1 MIYAVSDLHGC
12 YDKYQKLLGTVKL
25 RDEDT
30 LYVLGDIVDRGKR
43 GIELIKDIAAR
54 KNVIALK
61 GNHDRT
67 AAILLRFF
75 GMSDRTEYS
84 DKLKEVFDIWLSDGG
99 EVTYRS
105 FLLLDDAEKQFIL
118 DFLDSLRL
126 KKALTVGNRK
136 YFLAHTVPSKS
147 RMIHPDRLVDSD
159 YIIGEPEYEKIYF
172 NDTIIVTGHTPTSF
186 IDPKYEGRIWRGNNH
201 IAIDCGAVF
210 GNPLGCLC
218 LDTLEE
224 IYIS

>member
-12 YDKYQKLLGTVKL
+12 FEKYQKLLKIINL

-30 LYVLGDIVDRGKR
+30 LYVLGDVVDRGEYSME
-43 GIELIKDIAAR
+43 IIKDIAKR

-61 GNHDRT
+61 GNHDHT
-67 AAILLRFF
+67 AAVLLRLF
-75 GMSDRTEYS
+75 GFS
-84 DKLKEVFDIWLSDGG
+84 DKAEKSGELKKAFDLWLSDGG
-99 EVTYRS
+99 EVTYKS

-118 DFLDSLRL
+118 EFLDSLRL
-126 KKALTVGNRK
+126 KKALTVGSRK
-136 YFLAHTVPSKS
+136 FFLAHTVPSKDK
-147 RMIHPDRLVDSD
+147 MIHPDRIVASD
-159 YIIGEPEYEKIYF
+159 YIIGEPEYEKTYF

-186 IDPKYEGRIWRGNNH
+186 IDPSYEGRIWRGNNH

>member
-1 MIYAVSDLHGC
+1 MIYTVSDLHGC
-12 YDKYQKLLGTVKL
+12 FDKYQKLLETIKP

-30 LYVLGDIVDRGKR
+30 LYVLGDIVDRGEYSME
-43 GIELIKDIAAR
+43 IIKDIAKR

-61 GNHDRT
+61 GNHDHT
-67 AAILLRFF
+67 AAVLLRLF
-75 GMSDRTEYS
+75 GFS
-84 DKLKEVFDIWLSDGG
+84 DKAEKSGELKKAFDLWLSDGG
-99 EVTYRS
+99 EVTYKS
-105 FLLLDDAEKQFIL
+105 FLRLDDAEKQFVL
-118 DFLDSLRL
+118 DYLDSTRL
-126 KKALTVGNRK
+126 KKSLTVETRK
-136 YFLAHTVPSKS
+136 YLLAHTVPSKDK
-147 RMIHPDRLVDSD
+147 MIHPDRIVASD
-159 YIIGEPEYEKIYF
+159 YIIGEPEYEKAYF

-186 IDPKYEGRIWRGNNH
+186 IDPSYEGRIWRGNNH

>member
-12 YDKYQKLLGTVKL
+12 FEKYQKLLESINL
-25 RDEDT
+25 RDDDT
-30 LYVLGDIVDRGKR
+30 LYVLGDVVDRGEH
-43 GIELIKDIAAR
+43 GMEIIKDLAKR
-54 KNVIALK
+54 KNVITLK
-61 GNHDRT
+61 GNHDHT
-67 AAILLRFF
+67 AAVLLRLF
-75 GMSDRTEYS
+75 GFS
-84 DKLKEVFDIWLSDGG
+84 DKSEKSGELKKVFYLWLSDGG

-105 FLLLDDAEKQFIL
+105 FLRLDDADKQFVL

-126 KKALTVGNRK
+126 KKSLTVGK
-136 YFLAHTVPSKS
+136 QKFLLSHTVPSKNK
-147 RMIHPDRLVDSD
+147 MIHPERLVASD
-159 YIIGEPEYEKIYF
+159 YIIGEPEYEKVYF
-172 NDTIIVTGHTPTSF
+172 DDTIIVTGHTPTSF
-186 IDPKYEGRIWRGNNH
+186 IDPSYEGRIWRGNNH